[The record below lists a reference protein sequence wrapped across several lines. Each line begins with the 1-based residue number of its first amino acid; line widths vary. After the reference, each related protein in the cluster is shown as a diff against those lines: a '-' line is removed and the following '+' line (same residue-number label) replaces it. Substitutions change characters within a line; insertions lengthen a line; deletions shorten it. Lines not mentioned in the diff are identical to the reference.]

1 MTTLTI
7 NVSNITGVLAVFSK
21 VQLMRYIGTDTP
33 SSIINILDYVT
44 IDNGID
50 IINNLTDVSAVQLN
64 TTYNQYY
71 FEDPT
76 GTTSDWYIIR
86 YTNYDSTMFS
96 GWSTALQGMEGI
108 FDYDPLFSP
117 EVLYTPA
124 DKLVINKLR
133 LLVGDPTNLTRM
145 HGEEALSSLHSDRRV
160 FELAD
165 KGWPYSVMLFNT
177 QYITNTN
184 PTVNGYK
191 YLRFNTPLDTSV
203 TTVSGVDVAIDIW
216 YTSFRYSDKQLM
228 DAYDTTTPPAPLTVA
243 NCTQDIYL
251 MQTAYDL
258 LSNES
263 WELAFEDGAE
273 ISDSRDVY
281 NPSSGLLARDKLL
294 ARLRKQ
300 LDETIKSKRFIGFG
314 GIRID

>member
-1 MTTLTI
+1 MTTLTVT
-7 NVSNITGVLAVFSK
+7 VSNITGIIAIFSK

-33 SSIINILDYVT
+33 PSIINILDYVT

-50 IINNLTDVSAVQLN
+50 IVSSRNDVSDIFLSQ
-64 TTYNQYY
+64 TYNQYY

-76 GTTSDWYIIR
+76 GTTSDWYISR
-86 YTNYDSTMFS
+86 YTNYDTTITS
-96 GWSTALQGMEGI
+96 GWSTPIQGIDGV
-108 FDYDPLFSP
+108 FNYDPLFSP
-117 EVLYTPA
+117 EVAYTA
-124 DKLVINKLR
+124 SDKLVINKLR

-177 QYITNTN
+177 QYVTNTN

-251 MQTAYDL
+251 MQTAYDIL
-258 LSNES
+258 TSES

-273 ISDSRDVY
+273 IADNRDTY
-281 NPSSGLLARDKLL
+281 NPSAGLSARDKLL
-294 ARLRKQ
+294 ARLKKQ
-300 LDETIKSKRFIGFG
+300 LDEAVKSKRFISVG
-314 GIRID
+314 GVRID